1 LDEDCSERAK
11 RYRAH
16 AEEIRTAA
24 TDIKHP
30 ESQAALM
37 RLATTYERL
46 ATRLESE
53 SEDSNE
59 QR

>member
-1 LDEDCSERAK
+1 LDENCSERAK

-16 AEEIRTAA
+16 ADEIRTAA

-30 ESQAALM
+30 ESQAALF
-37 RLATTYERL
+37 RLANTYERL
-46 ATRLESE
+46 AARIESD
-53 SEDSNE
+53 SEDSHE

>member
-1 LDEDCSERAK
+1 MDEDCLERAK

-30 ESQAALM
+30 ESQAALF

-46 ATRLESE
+46 AARIESE
-53 SEDSNE
+53 TEASNE